1 MVNVKSQSWGFYSLA
16 LFFVTFS
23 VSQKI
28 QILQIMLTIPLP
40 YSATETQE
48 CVVKKLSDSWLFL
61 FEMLSNNYMKVKSS
75 KNHLLMSRKSDNRN

>member
-1 MVNVKSQSWGFYSLA
+1 
-16 LFFVTFS
+16 
-23 VSQKI
+23 
-28 QILQIMLTIPLP
+28 MLTIPLP

-61 FEMLSNNYMKVKSS
+61 FEMFSNNYMKVKSS